1 MRFLIML
8 SALFLSF
15 SSTAY
20 ADLAEP
26 EDSGPAT
33 EESEEDTAK
42 EEEGEEGG
50 CSNVNMSDLSLIMLP
65 VIGLAVASR
74 RR

>member
-1 MRFLIML
+1 MRFFLIL
-8 SALFLSF
+8 SALFLSLT
-15 SSTAY
+15 STAY
-20 ADLAEP
+20 ADVAEP
-26 EDSGPAT
+26 EDSEPAT

-42 EEEGEEGG
+42 EEGEEGG

-65 VIGLAVASR
+65 VIGLAIASR

>member
-1 MRFLIML
+1 MRFFLMVSI
-8 SALFLSF
+8 LFLSF
-15 SSTAY
+15 SSTTY
-20 ADLAEP
+20 ADVIDP
-26 EDSGPAT
+26 EDSGSTT
-33 EESEEDTAK
+33 EESEEKT
-42 EEEGEEGG
+42 EEEGG

>member
-1 MRFLIML
+1 MRYLIML
-8 SALFLSF
+8 SALLLSF

-26 EDSGPAT
+26 EDSEPAT

-42 EEEGEEGG
+42 EDEDEGG